1 MARNLGN
8 LYLNFPEPDA
18 RSDLGYG
25 RSSLRFSKPRRQGS
39 AYPYSMTDEE
49 EEQSE
54 EIEEIEVEDVPI
66 EFDSKTQRFMPVTDF
81 YAAAGT
87 DPFYFAGAATKIKE
101 ELGKY
106 VKGGGGIGVT
116 LPASIGSSTSGF
128 RTITR
133 PTGTK
138 RGWSQAPDTDEE
150 MSPKYELID
159 FVDDENLDDVRKFV
173 RHVLTRGNL
182 DDL

>member
-1 MARNLGN
+1 MARNPDGT
-8 LYLNFPEPDA
+8 YLAFPQMDA
-18 RSDLGYG
+18 RNDLGYG

-49 EEQSE
+49 EEWSE
-54 EIEEIEVEDVPI
+54 EIEEVEVEDVPLG
-66 EFDSKTQRFMPVTDF
+66 FDSKTQRFMPVMDF

-106 VKGGGGIGVT
+106 AKGGGGIGVT
-116 LPASIGSSTSGF
+116 LPASIGSSISGF

-150 MSPKYELID
+150 MSPKYRLID
-159 FVDDENLDDVRKFV
+159 FVDDEVTDDIRKFV
-173 RHVLTRGNL
+173 RYVLTRENPG
-182 DDL
+182 DL

>member
-1 MARNLGN
+1 M
-8 LYLNFPEPDA
+8 DA
-18 RSDLGYG
+18 RDDLGYG

-49 EEQSE
+49 EERSE
-54 EIEEIEVEDVPI
+54 EIEEVEVDDVPI
-66 EFDSKTQRFMPVTDF
+66 AFDSKTQRFMPVTDF

-106 VKGGGGIGVT
+106 VKGGGSIGVT
-116 LPASIGSSTSGF
+116 LPASVGSSTSGF

-159 FVDDENLDDVRKFV
+159 FVDDEGLDDVRKFV
-173 RHVLTRGNL
+173 RHVLIRGNSG
-182 DDL
+182 DL

>member
-1 MARNLGN
+1 MSRNPDGTYTTFPQMDARN
-8 LYLNFPEPDA
+8 
-18 RSDLGYG
+18 DLGYG
-25 RSSLRFSKPRRQGS
+25 RTRLKFSKPRVQGS

-49 EEQSE
+49 EEESE
-54 EIEEIEVEDVPI
+54 GIADIEVTDVPV

-116 LPASIGSSTSGF
+116 LPAGIGSSISGF

-138 RGWSQAPDTDEE
+138 RGWSQAPETDEE
-150 MSPKYELID
+150 TPPKYRLTD
-159 FVDDENLDDVRKFV
+159 FLDSDDATVRRFV
-173 RHVLTRGNL
+173 RAILAKERRVNEP
-182 DDL
+182 

>member
-1 MARNLGN
+1 
-8 LYLNFPEPDA
+8 
-18 RSDLGYG
+18 
-25 RSSLRFSKPRRQGS
+25 
-39 AYPYSMTDEE
+39 MTDEE
-49 EEQSE
+49 EGWSE
-54 EIEEIEVEDVPI
+54 EIEEVEVEDVPLG
-66 EFDSKTQRFMPVTDF
+66 FDSKTQRFMPVMDF

-116 LPASIGSSTSGF
+116 LPASIGSSISGF

-150 MSPKYELID
+150 MSSKYRLID
-159 FVDDENLDDVRKFV
+159 FVDDEVTDNIRKFV
-173 RHVLTRGNL
+173 RYVLTRENPG
-182 DDL
+182 DL